1 MATRKIRGSKPLRR
15 SRSATLRSKSGKS
28 LKRESPLYKRPNHSS
43 TPKGFRSAR
52 KYSPNSYY
60 FNGPAKSPQ
69 ISSFEMY
76 KRHLRKMKELEGDVN
91 EKKGRKA
98 LIKQMK
104 NKKLGTYL
112 APTRYGPITNQA
124 DDIYV
129 QELQQ
134 RFADGFNFHD
144 MEDDGLTFG
153 GKKRRNKRQTKSK
166 K

>member
-1 MATRKIRGSKPLRR
+1 MATRKIRGGNRLRR
-15 SRSATLRSKSGKS
+15 SRSATLRSRSGKS

-60 FNGPAKSPQ
+60 FNGPEKSPE

-76 KRHLRKMKELEGDVN
+76 KRHLNKMKEHEGYVN
-91 EKKGRKA
+91 ERKGRKA

-112 APTRYGPITNQA
+112 APTRYGPITNQS

-129 QELQQ
+129 QYLQQ
-134 RFADGFNFHD
+134 KFTDDFNFHD

-153 GKKRRNKRQTKSK
+153 GKNRRKQRQTKSRK
-166 K
+166 

>member
-1 MATRKIRGSKPLRR
+1 MATRKNHGGKPLRR
-15 SRSATLRSKSGKS
+15 SRSASFRSKSGKS

-60 FNGPAKSPQ
+60 FHGPVKSPEM
-69 ISSFEMY
+69 SSFEMY
-76 KRHLRKMKELEGDVN
+76 KRQLEKMKEREGDVN
-91 EKKGRKA
+91 ERKGRKA

-104 NKKLGTYL
+104 NKNLGTYL
-112 APTRYGPITNQA
+112 APTRYGPITNQS

-134 RFADGFNFHD
+134 RLADRFNFHD
-144 MEDDGLTFG
+144 MKDGGLTIG
-153 GKKRRNKRQTKSK
+153 GKKRRKQRQTKSK